1 MQLHSHINAVALP
14 PRTPGSN
21 GCKWVCFWSV
31 RRTQVRF
38 PDRELNWRQKA
49 DEVERPF
56 RAPIRTKSLLD
67 RPPPMAVPGQAFRSG
82 SHGFAAAGRCVPGR
96 TPLSPAVAR
105 SGIAPGTGLKSAR
118 ATGPPSGSRRYAPM
132 DRAIGSH
139 IGPHRPSAAPRRGPQ
154 AWTMGCSDRVGSLR
168 RQAACPGD
176 GWLADRSTNGQQR

>member
-67 RPPPMAVPGQAFRSG
+67 RPPPMGRTGAGFSIRFARVRS
-82 SHGFAAAGRCVPGR
+82 SSRPHSTLPGRCSFRHRPWNWPEVRKGH
-96 TPLSPAVAR
+96 R
-105 SGIAPGTGLKSAR
+105 SS
-118 ATGPPSGSRRYAPM
+118 PSGSRRYAPM

-168 RQAACPGD
+168 RQAVCPGD